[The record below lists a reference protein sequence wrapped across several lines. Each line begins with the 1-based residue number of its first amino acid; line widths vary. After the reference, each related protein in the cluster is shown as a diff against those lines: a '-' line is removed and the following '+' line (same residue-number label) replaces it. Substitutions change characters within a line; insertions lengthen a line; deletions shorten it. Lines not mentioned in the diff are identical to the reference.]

1 LKCFLELKTN
11 QQYLL
16 ETAAAAEAIKSKLKE
31 NKTTDKLLLEG
42 QNLCRVFN
50 SRSDR
55 TLAVNKVR
63 LAAKRPSLKLK
74 AQLGR
79 HRGSSPVLCRSI
91 RIILSLF
98 LC

>member
-16 ETAAAAEAIKSKLKE
+16 ETAAAAAIKSKLKE
-31 NKTTDKLLLEG
+31 NKTTDKLLPEG

-63 LAAKRPSLKLK
+63 FAAKRPSLVLK